1 MFPLIGIRH
10 ALPSRPQTNHTLK
23 MTTEPNT
30 ITISCLCGAAH
41 QTLPSPPNLSD
52 ITLCDCAS
60 CRHLSGQLWTTYT
73 PLGAAPPTLA
83 NLTTY
88 SPSPSTTAYFCSTC
102 GCHLFRHSSTHG
114 SRWEVTTG
122 TIISSPPFSLP
133 SPPTITTSTTH
144 DNSTPKTTP
153 ETTTSPLTTT
163 LSRLLTPLL
172 PPTPSPPPIPPLLH
186 ATCHCT
192 LISFTV
198 TPPSPSSLL
207 PSSPFADLLLP
218 YCRHAPSVASN
229 PSPVKWWLRDPS
241 SPSARNP
248 FADPPSASPPQE
260 LRYLAGTCAC
270 RSCRLASGF
279 EVQAWAFVPRYN
291 IRVGGTTA
299 DAPLVSFPNPL
310 LRSYA
315 SSPAAG
321 ATREFCPTCGATVFW
336 HDAHRPDLI
345 DVSVGLLRSSSE
357 SGESPAA
364 AEYPY
369 LYWWTDRTSFA
380 EEARTGRDGGM
391 ADWAG
396 RLVEE
401 LEGALKEGGGRG
413 KKNTKD

>member
-1 MFPLIGIRH
+1 M
-10 ALPSRPQTNHTLK
+10 TN
-23 MTTEPNT
+23 EANT

-73 PLGAAPPTLA
+73 PLTSPPSLT
-83 NLTTY
+83 NLTSY
-88 SPSPSTTAYFCSTC
+88 SPSPSTTTYFCSTC

-133 SPPTITTSTTH
+133 SPLTIKTTTTH
-144 DNSTPKTTP
+144 DNPTPTP
-153 ETTTSPLTTT
+153 LPTSLT
-163 LSRLLTPLL
+163 RLLTPLL
-172 PPTPSPPPIPPLLH
+172 TPTESPLPPVLR

-192 LISFTV
+192 RISFTI
-198 TPPSPSSLL
+198 TPPTPSSLL

-218 YCRHAPSVASN
+218 YCRHPPSVTSN
-229 PSPVKWWLRDPS
+229 PSSTKWWLRDPS
-241 SPSARNP
+241 SPSAR
-248 FADPPSASPPQE
+248 DPLSSPRE
-260 LRYLAGTCAC
+260 AEAANLRYLSGTCAC

-291 IRVGGTTA
+291 IHFEPNTT
-299 DAPLVSFPNPL
+299 VSFPHEL

-345 DVSVGLLRSSSE
+345 DVSVGLLRCGSEDGGSSPS
-357 SGESPAA
+357 SRA
-364 AEYPY
+364 YPY
-369 LYWWTDRTSFA
+369 LYWWTERTSFA
-380 EEARTGRDGGM
+380 EEVRTGREGGM

-401 LEGALKEGGGRG
+401 LEGALKRGGEGGMG
-413 KKNTKD
+413 KTGE

>member
-1 MFPLIGIRH
+1 M
-10 ALPSRPQTNHTLK
+10 TN
-23 MTTEPNT
+23 EANT

-73 PLGAAPPTLA
+73 PLTFPPSLT
-83 NLTTY
+83 NLTSY
-88 SPSPSTTAYFCSTC
+88 SPSPSTTTYFCSTC
-102 GCHLFRHSSTHG
+102 GCHLFRQSSAHE
-114 SRWEVTTG
+114 SRWAVTTG

-133 SPPTITTSTTH
+133 ATLPINTTTTH
-144 DNSTPKTTP
+144 DNPTPN
-153 ETTTSPLTTT
+153 PLSAT
-163 LSRLLTPLL
+163 LSRLLAPLL
-172 PPTPSPPPIPPLLH
+172 PPTPGPLPPLLH

-192 LISFTV
+192 RISFTI

-218 YCRHAPSVASN
+218 YCRHLPSETSN
-229 PSPVKWWLRDPS
+229 TSSVKWWLRDPS
-241 SPSARNP
+241 SPFSRNP
-248 FADPPSASPPQE
+248 FANPPTSHLE
-260 LRYLAGTCAC
+260 KLRYLSGTCTC

-291 IRVGGTTA
+291 IHFEPNTT
-299 DAPLVSFPNPL
+299 VSFPHEL

-345 DVSVGLLRSSSE
+345 DVSVGLLRSSSQGGGSSPS
-357 SGESPAA
+357 SGA
-364 AEYPY
+364 YPY
-369 LYWWTDRTSFA
+369 LYWWTERTSFA
-380 EEARTGRDGGM
+380 EEVRTGREGGM

-396 RLVEE
+396 RLVDE
-401 LEGALKEGGGRG
+401 LEGALKRGGEGGMG
-413 KKNTKD
+413 KTGE